1 MPKYPIKVK
10 IVWFQ
15 LDIFSNELSFA
26 YTFEVLLNEYEDP
39 VYKHM
44 AVEFFSVLS
53 KIMKRHPEVYF
64 IGSLNV
70 DDMLEQAM
78 KLYAEV
84 CIVPEI

>member
-1 MPKYPIKVK
+1 M
-10 IVWFQ
+10 
-15 LDIFSNELSFA
+15 SFA
-26 YTFEVLLNEYEDP
+26 YTFEVFLNEYEDP

-70 DDMLEQAM
+70 DDMLEEAM

-84 CIVPEI
+84 SFVSEI